1 MRLPPQRTVQ
11 VLLWAW
17 TRTRS
22 SSLSQPVPFTVEPCT
37 PGPQVPRPSPSGE
50 ESCPACAQ
58 VYVPGC
64 SAAPGGLR
72 HTFTVGFQARG
83 RRLRRLPPTPGPACR
98 PSLAALRLL
107 TPVLSSPVVVRL
119 FSPWP
124 GLLSCLMSGPSR
136 RAASPGDH
144 RRRGW
149 PALTMRA
156 WVCFAGRGRPRGT
169 GARGVRGPCR
179 ARRRVRSGPLGREG
193 TALFCGA
200 PLQRTLRPV
209 CHEQRACYFKALTYD
224 FKNSIRCPL

>member
-1 MRLPPQRTVQ
+1 M
-11 VLLWAW
+11 
-17 TRTRS
+17 
-22 SSLSQPVPFTVEPCT
+22 EPCT
-37 PGPQVPRPSPSGE
+37 PGPQVPHPSPSGE

-209 CHEQRACYFKALTYD
+209 CHEQRVHLNLGGHLDIVPPTS
-224 FKNSIRCPL
+224 SILDHFAYIN